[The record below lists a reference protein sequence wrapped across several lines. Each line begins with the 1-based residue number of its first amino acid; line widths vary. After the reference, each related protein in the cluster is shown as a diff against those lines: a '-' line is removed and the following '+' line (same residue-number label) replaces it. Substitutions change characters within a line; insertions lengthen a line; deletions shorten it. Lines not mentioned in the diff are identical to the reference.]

1 MFSFKEI
8 ENMRFPP
15 NVQGKRQGQHG
26 KASSY
31 DPLRILLAEPLY
43 TVVGPSHFR
52 FQLRA
57 PKPRHAVAKNQPRC
71 SRDQ

>member
-1 MFSFKEI
+1 MCRGNARGS
-8 ENMRFPP
+8 M
-15 NVQGKRQGQHG
+15 G

-31 DPLRILLAEPLY
+31 DPPRILLAEPLY

-71 SRDQ
+71 SQNQ